1 MPRKASKNWG
11 DGRNTIML
19 PVRVL
24 KEDKISYIQALVD
37 TRNNEDI
44 SIFVDSMTQLHIE
57 HLRNDIDIFLKSTE
71 EGNIDERKETTLKNV
86 VESSQK
92 SVEKSV
98 EKIIKQIAEN
108 PKVTVKELTTIV
120 GLSRRGVEKNIKK
133 LQECGIIRR
142 VGPDKGG
149 HWEIIK
155 HE

>member
-1 MPRKASKNWG
+1 
-11 DGRNTIML
+11 
-19 PVRVL
+19 
-24 KEDKISYIQALVD
+24 
-37 TRNNEDI
+37 
-44 SIFVDSMTQLHIE
+44 MTQLHIE

-71 EGNIDERKETTLKNV
+71 EGNSDERKETTLKNV
-86 VESSQK
+86 VESSQKSSQK

>member
-37 TRNNEDI
+37 TRNNEDV

-98 EKIIKQIAEN
+98 DKIIKQIAEKSESDCKRTYYN
-108 PKVTVKELTTIV
+108 CWLVSSRCGEKYKEAT
-120 GLSRRGVEKNIKK
+120 GMWHHPPRWSR
-133 LQECGIIRR
+133 
-142 VGPDKGG
+142 
-149 HWEIIK
+149 
-155 HE
+155 